1 MTRKQSTRLLLLVF
15 CLSVLGMVQTFAQ
28 IEVEPALS
36 DPRSPENLIREVFA
50 GKGIDIISVN
60 FVGDKNALGYFK
72 NGTADVGI
80 PEGFMMSTGRAAL
93 AATPN
98 LNDGDGQP
106 LQVTDQEPLISGL
119 ALGELVQDLAMY
131 EIEFVPKRDTI
142 EFKYVFA
149 SEEYPEFGC
158 NCFNDVFGFFLQGPG
173 YTDWTNLAI
182 VPGTLD
188 EPVSVRSI
196 HPLDDIDNRTDP
208 CNNGAPRPDCAAT
221 NEHLYVDNKGSTTL
235 TYDGLTTVLTAKTK
249 VEPCQT
255 YKIKLA
261 IADVGDALFDSAI
274 FFDAN
279 SFGTDELEVKMALES
294 IDGTLIEGCAGGQ
307 ITFSFDK
314 PVPRNYRIN
323 FTGSVVRDNPNI
335 DGDYTLEPLQDFIAK
350 GETSLTLNIRPLI
363 DPVDEGLDSL
373 GFMVDINDCETE
385 TYWFYF
391 RENELEKVDLGED
404 GSICPGDSMQLDGKP
419 DIILPV
425 ERSFTSPSD
434 NIDIKT
440 IDENGTSPDTEPTV
454 STITVTDVQPA
465 DIRDGLIK
473 EVCVNVGHNNIE
485 DIDLILESP
494 SGQLLELSTDNG
506 GADRNYTA
514 TCFSPDAMTLITDGT
529 APFTGSFQP
538 EGDWEILNDG
548 ETNGDWKLYAKDD
561 KTGDDGVLRN
571 WSITFNPL
579 YDLHYSWTPTEGLSC
594 SDCPNPKAAPNVET
608 EYILAVTDSYGC
620 IVRDSVLIK
629 TNNDTLDIA
638 ATCIEETQNSI
649 TFGWETSS
657 DVTSYEVNIDGQGW
671 ITPSGIGAHT
681 VTNLAE
687 GAVVNLQV
695 RGTGP
700 CVNVKGAVECMTS
713 VCFPPDASIDR
724 IIDLTCAGADDGRI
738 DLLSDEPNV
747 VFILDQDTS
756 FTKRFSNLSA
766 GDYEIIALDTATT
779 CTIKL
784 DATIGAP
791 DSIKIDTFAID
802 ASCGGVD
809 GLAAISITGGTTP
822 YNILWTIGVAE
833 DTIRN
838 QAPGV
843 YTVQVKDDFDCE
855 VTQTVTIGEDKTP
868 TTSGINIFCAETTS
882 TSVTFEWD
890 PVPGISQYEVQIGE
904 DAWKDP
910 TSSTSILV
918 SNLNILEDVQIRV
931 RGASD
936 CITALDSMTCMTTD
950 CTPPTGSFDLVS
962 AGACMDYT
970 DGALS
975 IASASPNLVYILN
988 TDTSLIGQF
997 DNLSP
1002 GDYRV
1007 ELYDTLTACNKYI
1020 DTTLINHV
1028 LLEVDTF
1035 KTIASCGM
1043 DDGIAAVTPTGGT
1056 APYNILWSNG
1066 MDTDTIQGM
1075 SPGTYNVVVTD
1086 AIGCEV
1092 NLSVTIEGDITP
1104 TEISIPITCAETTSS
1119 SVTFAW
1125 DPIQGIDLYEV
1136 QIGDDAWSAPSEDTS
1151 ITVADLAV
1159 LESVQIRVRASSQ
1172 CFVALDSMTCMAED
1186 CIIPTG
1192 DFDVVRA
1199 GLCSD
1204 YTDGVLSVFSTNFNL
1219 VYILG
1224 TDTSTTGIFTDL
1236 PPGDYS
1242 IELLDTL
1249 TACTNTID
1257 TVLFNPLPLNIEL
1270 FNQSENCGET
1280 DGVAAVSVTGGEGP
1294 YQIVWNNGE
1303 TTDTIKNLSA
1313 ETYTAS
1319 IIDSRGCSTTRDII
1333 VDLTIDNLTDLRVQV
1348 SCPRITNNSID
1359 VSWKEIPTVSDY
1371 EVQVNNGD
1379 WTSPNAVGFAHQLR
1393 DLGFSEV
1400 FDIKVRG
1407 NSDCGGAV
1415 IGNQICAT
1423 TTCLPLIAGP
1433 PVMAKDVSCNGMND
1447 GELNVTI
1454 NTSPFNT
1461 PTTLPFVVRD
1471 SAGFNVIDYSQDST
1485 ILLVSATSGYVIVE
1499 EDTLRATELNPMVTF
1514 RDLEPGIKT
1523 IEFWDSTFSCNS
1535 TQQITIAE
1543 PDTLGI
1549 ITNFIGGV
1557 SCAGLTDGVFA
1568 SSVLGGAGPYEYT
1581 LNGVSTNSEIHPALT
1596 AGDYEFVIKDANGC
1610 EVKES
1615 FTIEDA
1621 PVLIDTTYQQNLGCG
1636 ETDSGVAGIVTSFA
1650 GNYQVTWDNGTN
1662 GDTISNLSPGMYKG
1676 FITTD
1681 AGCTDS
1687 VELAITDVDYT
1698 LEIGRINPLCGNVND
1713 PNSVITAGA
1722 YVTAIG
1728 NPLGDYSYEWSDPN
1742 SQTTDTAFALT
1753 PGDYTVTVT
1762 DNTTGCSKEEMV
1774 FIVAPDVITVNN
1786 IRTEETCIGLGDGS
1800 VIFDIQGGVPG
1811 YSYDWGDNFFRT
1823 DPGRSDLNAGDYV
1836 VTITDQNGCTVENSF
1851 TITAPEN
1858 IAINFTVDSIS
1869 CANPTGSA
1877 TAIVTGGTGNF
1888 SYLWNDDNNQTSITA
1903 TNLTESTFE
1912 LIVTDENTGCN
1923 ETASVAIGTIPPVVI
1938 NTSSTASFCS
1948 ESATGTASVNI
1959 TGGSGNYRILW
1970 DDPLAQETAT
1980 AENLNAGDYMV
1991 LVIDD
1996 SGCEESQQVT
2006 VAEEANSMEVNFN
2019 VQNITCNGTANGM
2032 AEVMVTGNGGN
2043 YTYTWSTGSQSRSL
2057 ENLPGGEYMV
2067 TVSDDNGCSSVE
2079 TITIEEPEFL
2089 AGVIEAQPI
2098 SCKGENDGQIEI
2110 LAEGGTAPFT
2120 YSINGSTFSESQNFP
2135 DLRENIYQVSIKDS
2149 NGCEVDLGTVNIEE
2163 PEEINVVLDRQLI
2176 AQSGSP
2182 ISLDSEVQNA
2192 QGEISYSWESDGEQ
2206 ASIICDDCDSPLV
2219 SPSYGQAYTVTVTDE
2234 MGCTATS
2241 TVNLLVRQTR
2251 GINVPSGFSPNEDGY
2266 NDLLTVHGTEGTQIL
2281 SFQLFDRWGEL
2292 VYQNN
2297 NFLVNERSIGWDG
2310 THRGNAMNGGVFTW
2324 VAEVQ
2329 YLDGVTEIVK
2339 GHTTLIK

>member
-15 CLSVLGMVQTFAQ
+15 CLSILGIVQSFAQ

-36 DPRSPENLIREVFA
+36 DPRTPENLIREIFA
-50 GKGIDIISVN
+50 GKGIDILSVN

-72 NGTADVGI
+72 NGTADVGLS
-80 PEGFMMSTGRAAL
+80 EGFMMSTGRAAL
-93 AATPN
+93 ASTPN
-98 LNDGDGQP
+98 INEGDGQP
-106 LQVTDQEPLISGL
+106 LQGVDQEPLISGL

-131 EIEFVPKRDTI
+131 EIEFIPKRDTI

-173 YTDWTNLAI
+173 YSDWTNLAI
-182 VPGTLD
+182 VPGTVD

-307 ITFSFDK
+307 ITFSFNK

-323 FTGSVVRDNPNI
+323 ITGSVVRDNPNI
-335 DGDYTLEPLQDFIAK
+335 DGDYTLEPLQDFIRQ
-350 GETSLTLNIRPLI
+350 GEKSLTLNIRPLI

-373 GFMVDINDCETE
+373 GFMVDINDCESE
-385 TYWFYF
+385 TYWFYI
-391 RENELEKVDLGED
+391 RENDLEKVDLGED
-404 GSICPGDSMQLDGKP
+404 GSICPGDSLQLDGEP
-419 DIILPV
+419 DITLPV
-425 ERSFTSPSD
+425 ETSFTTPVG
-434 NIDIKT
+434 NINIKT
-440 IDENGTSPDTEPTV
+440 IDDNGTSSDNEPTV
-454 STITVTDVQPA
+454 SSITVSDVQPA
-465 DIRDGLIK
+465 DIREGLIK
-473 EVCVNVGHNNIE
+473 EICVNVGHNNIE

-506 GADRNYTA
+506 GEDRNYTA
-514 TCFSPDAMTLITDGT
+514 TCFSPDALTLITDGT

-538 EGDWEILNDG
+538 EGDWQILNG
-548 ETNGDWKLYAKDD
+548 GATNGDWKLYVKDD
-561 KTGDDGVLRN
+561 KTGDDGVLRS

-579 YDLHYSWTPTEGLSC
+579 YALQYSWTPTEGLSC
-594 SDCPNPKAAPNVET
+594 SDCPNPKAAPNSET

-657 DVTSYEVNIDGQGW
+657 DITTYEVNIDGQGW
-671 ITPSGIGAHT
+671 ITPSGVGAHT

-687 GAVVNLQV
+687 GDVVNLQV
-695 RGTGP
+695 RGTGA
-700 CVNVKGAVECMTS
+700 CTNVKGAVECMTS
-713 VCFPPDASIDR
+713 ICFPPDASIDR
-724 IIDLTCAGADDGRI
+724 LIDLTCAGADDGRI

-747 VFILDQDTS
+747 VFIIDQDTS
-756 FTKRFSNLSA
+756 FTKRFSNLPA
-766 GDYEIIALDTATT
+766 GDYEVIALDTATT

-784 DATIGAP
+784 DATIGTP

-802 ASCGGVD
+802 ASCGGAD
-809 GLAAISITGGTTP
+809 GLAAVSISGGTEP

-843 YTVQVKDDFDCE
+843 YTVQVTDDFDCE
-855 VTQTVTIGEDKTP
+855 VTQTVTIGEDTTP

-890 PVPGISQYEVQIGE
+890 PVPGIPQYEVQIGE
-904 DAWKDP
+904 DAWRDP

-918 SNLNILEDVQIRV
+918 SDLNILEDVQIRV

-950 CTPPTGSFDLVS
+950 CTPPTGSFDRVNE
-962 AGACMDYT
+962 GACTDYT

-975 IASASPNLVYILN
+975 IASTSPNLVYILN
-988 TDTSLIGQF
+988 TDTS
-997 DNLSP
+997 
-1002 GDYRV
+1002 
-1007 ELYDTLTACNKYI
+1007 
-1020 DTTLINHV
+1020 
-1028 LLEVDTF
+1028 
-1035 KTIASCGM
+1035 
-1043 DDGIAAVTPTGGT
+1043 
-1056 APYNILWSNG
+1056 
-1066 MDTDTIQGM
+1066 
-1075 SPGTYNVVVTD
+1075 
-1086 AIGCEV
+1086 
-1092 NLSVTIEGDITP
+1092 
-1104 TEISIPITCAETTSS
+1104 
-1119 SVTFAW
+1119 
-1125 DPIQGIDLYEV
+1125 
-1136 QIGDDAWSAPSEDTS
+1136 
-1151 ITVADLAV
+1151 
-1159 LESVQIRVRASSQ
+1159 
-1172 CFVALDSMTCMAED
+1172 
-1186 CIIPTG
+1186 
-1192 DFDVVRA
+1192 
-1199 GLCSD
+1199 
-1204 YTDGVLSVFSTNFNL
+1204 
-1219 VYILG
+1219 
-1224 TDTSTTGIFTDL
+1224 TTGVFTDL

-1257 TVLFNPLPLNIEL
+1257 TVLINPLPLNVEL
-1270 FNQSENCGET
+1270 FDQSENCGET
-1280 DGVAAVSVTGGEGP
+1280 DGIAAVNVTGGEGP
-1294 YQIVWNNGE
+1294 YQIIWDNGE

-1313 ETYTAS
+1313 ETYTAT

-1359 VSWKEIPTVSDY
+1359 VTWEEIPTVSDY
-1371 EVQVNNGD
+1371 EVQINNGE
-1379 WTSPNAVGFAHQLR
+1379 WTSPNSVGFTHQLT

-1423 TTCLPLIAGP
+1423 STCLPLIGGP
-1433 PVMAKDVSCNGMND
+1433 PTIVRDISCNGMND
-1447 GELNVTI
+1447 GEIDVFI
-1454 NTSPFNT
+1454 NTLPFNT

-1485 ILLVSATSGYVIVE
+1485 ILLVSATSGFVIVG

-1514 RDLEPGIKT
+1514 KDLEPGSKT
-1523 IEFWDSTFSCNS
+1523 IAFWDSTFSCNS
-1535 TQQITIAE
+1535 TQQIVIGE

-1557 SCAGLTDGVFA
+1557 SCDGLADGVFA

-1581 LNGVSTNSEIHPALT
+1581 LNGESTSSEIHPNLT
-1596 AGDYEFVIKDANGC
+1596 AGDYEFVITDANGC

-1636 ETDSGVAGIVTSFA
+1636 ETDSGVAGLVTSFS
-1650 GNYQVTWDNGTN
+1650 GDYQVTWDNGTI
-1662 GDTISNLSPGMYKG
+1662 GDTISNLSAGSYKG
-1676 FITTD
+1676 IITTD

-1698 LEIGRINPLCGNVND
+1698 LEIGRINPLCGNE
-1713 PNSVITAGA
+1713 NSATAVVTAGA

-1728 NPLGDYSYEWSDPN
+1728 NPAGDYSYEWSDPN

-1762 DNTTGCSKEEMV
+1762 DNTTGCSREEMV
-1774 FIVAPDVITVNN
+1774 FIVAPDGITVNN
-1786 IRTEETCIGLGDGS
+1786 IQTAETCLGLGDGS
-1800 VIFDIQGGVPG
+1800 VIFDVQGGVPG
-1811 YSYDWGDNFFRT
+1811 YSYDWGDNFFRA

-1858 IAINFTVDSIS
+1858 IAINFMVDSIS
-1869 CANPTGSA
+1869 CATPTGSA
-1877 TAIVTGGTGNF
+1877 TAVITGGSGNF
-1888 SYLWNDDNNQTSITA
+1888 SYLWNDDDNQTSIAA
-1903 TNLTESTFE
+1903 TDLEEGTFD
-1912 LIVTDENTGCN
+1912 LIVTDESTGCN
-1923 ETASVAIGTIPPVVI
+1923 ETASVTIGNIPPVVI
-1938 NTSSTASFCS
+1938 NTSSTPSFCR
-1948 ESATGTASVNI
+1948 ESATGTASVEI

-1996 SGCEESQQVT
+1996 SGCEESQLVT

-2032 AEVMVTGNGGN
+2032 AEVMVTGNGSN

-2057 ENLPGGEYMV
+2057 EDLPGGEYMV
-2067 TVSDDNGCSSVE
+2067 TVSDDNGCSSVS
-2079 TITIEEPEFL
+2079 TIMIEEPAFL
-2089 AGVIEAQPI
+2089 TGIIDEQQI
-2098 SCKGENDGQIEI
+2098 SCKGENDGNIEI

-2120 YSINGSTFSESQNFP
+2120 YSINGSSFSESQNFP
-2135 DLRENIYQVSIKDS
+2135 NLRENIYQVLIKDS

-2192 QGEISYSWESDGEQ
+2192 QGEVSYSWESDGEQ
-2206 ASIICDDCDSPLV
+2206 ESIICDDCDSPLV

-2234 MGCTATS
+2234 MGCTAAS

-2251 GINVPSGFSPNEDGY
+2251 GINVPSGFSPNEDGF

-2281 SFQLFDRWGEL
+2281 SFQIFDRWGEL
-2292 VYQNN
+2292 VYQND
-2297 NFLVNERSIGWDG
+2297 NFLVNERNIGWDG
-2310 THRGNAMNGGVFTW
+2310 KYRGDTMNGGVFTW

-2329 YLDGVTEIVK
+2329 YLDGVIEIAK